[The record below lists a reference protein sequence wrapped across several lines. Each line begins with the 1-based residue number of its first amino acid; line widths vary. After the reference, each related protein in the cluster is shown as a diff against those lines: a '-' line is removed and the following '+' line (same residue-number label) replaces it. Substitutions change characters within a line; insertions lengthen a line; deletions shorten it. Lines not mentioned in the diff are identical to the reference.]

1 MNGAAFST
9 LLKSQTHRSWCKSW
23 DWDISEVPQYPTRR
37 LQVSPGLCKPSENYR
52 KMTQFLNPSP
62 FFEGYWLFQN
72 GNSNGIKT
80 HSWSW
85 YTPKYRSVTFWVF
98 TFPYNS
104 NKKTWLHC
112 RLTHHLPTLQQF
124 HTERWQSS
132 TTEVHD
138 ALGRKKPVVVWG
150 LRRNCLSI
158 SQQNAFRKGRSVT
171 FCYLPIKTPMC
182 FLKRALQMGWVIS
195 KRALP
200 TQTIPLGTFELSCPG
215 SAHPEDREA
224 AGLCFQYT
232 RTPQHS
238 FFCPLAPAFRKN

>member
-9 LLKSQTHRSWCKSW
+9 LLKSQTHRSWCRCR
-23 DWDISEVPQYPTRR
+23 DWDISEVPQYPTHR

-52 KMTQFLNPSP
+52 MMTQFLNPSP

-80 HSWSW
+80 HSRSW

-98 TFPYNS
+98 ILSYNS

-112 RLTHHLPTLQQF
+112 KLTHHLPTLQQF

-150 LRRNCLSI
+150 LRRNSLFTNRMPSERGDPWHFAIFLSKLLC
-158 SQQNAFRKGRSVT
+158 AFLSEPCRRAGW
-171 FCYLPIKTPMC
+171 
-182 FLKRALQMGWVIS
+182 FLSEPFQLKQFLWGHLNCPARAQHTL
-195 KRALP
+195 R
-200 TQTIPLGTFELSCPG
+200 T
-215 SAHPEDREA
+215 
-224 AGLCFQYT
+224 T
-232 RTPQHS
+232 RQRVCVSNTHTPQHS